1 MPEPVNRPPPLFG
14 GVNAAALTPMRPDLS
29 PDPDRMAAHCRWL
42 LGNGC
47 NGLGILGTTGEAT
60 SFGLHERKALLEAL
74 VERGVSAGALM
85 PGTGCASLAD
95 TVELTRHARDQGCRG
110 ALLLPPFYYKGIPD
124 DGLFA
129 YFSEVVGRVGGGIA
143 LYLYNFPQQSA
154 LPFSLSLIERL
165 LRAFPGTIRGVKDSS
180 GDYANMQNMVR
191 AFAAD
196 GFEVYSG
203 SDEFLQRILAE
214 GGAGCITAAGNANS
228 HWGGIVYARRTGP
241 EADAAQAVLNA
252 TRKAATSV
260 PLIPGLREIIARST
274 GEADWR
280 TIRPPHLPLDRE
292 SAERVWAGW
301 EAAGALPLPGLRRP
315 TAEAAE

>member
-1 MPEPVNRPPPLFG
+1 MPEPVSTPALFG
-14 GVNAAALTPMRPDLS
+14 GVNAAVLTAMKPDLS

-47 NGLGILGTTGEAT
+47 NGLGILGTTGEAN
-60 SFGLHERKALLEAL
+60 SFGLHERKELLEGL
-74 VERGVSAGALM
+74 VARGIPAGVLM
-85 PGTGCASLAD
+85 PGSGTANLTD

-110 ALLLPPFYYKGIPD
+110 ALLLPPFYYKGVSD

-129 YFSEVVGRVGGGIA
+129 YFSEVVQRVGGGIA

-154 LPFSLSLIERL
+154 LPFGLGLIERL
-165 LRAFPGTIRGVKDSS
+165 LKAFPGTVRGVKDSG
-180 GDYANMQNMVR
+180 GDYANMQAMVR

-252 TRKAATSV
+252 TRKAATGV
-260 PLIPGLREIIARST
+260 PLIAGLREVIARST
-274 GEADWR
+274 GDANWR
-280 TIRPPHLPLDRE
+280 TIRPPHLPLDRDA
-292 SAERVWAGW
+292 AEKVWAGFQ
-301 EAAGALPLPGLRRP
+301 AAGALPLPGLRP
-315 TAEAAE
+315 SAEAAE

>member
-1 MPEPVNRPPPLFG
+1 MMRNALFG
-14 GVNAAALTPMRPDLS
+14 GVNAAVLTPMQADLS
-29 PDPDRMAAHCRWL
+29 VDLDRMAAHCRWL

-47 NGLGILGTTGEAT
+47 NGLGVLGTTGEAN
-60 SFGLHERKALLEAL
+60 SFGLHERKAILEGL
-74 VERGVSAGALM
+74 VARGVPAAAMM

-110 ALLLPPFYYKGIPD
+110 ALLLPPFYYKGVSD

-129 YFSEVVGRVGGGIA
+129 YFSEVVQRVGGGIA

-154 LPFSLSLIERL
+154 LPFSLALIERL
-165 LRAFPGTIRGVKDSS
+165 LRAFPGAIRGVKDSS
-180 GDYANMQNMVR
+180 GDYANMQAMVR

-203 SDEFLQRILAE
+203 SDEFLQRILSE

-252 TRKAATSV
+252 TRRAATSV
-260 PLIPGLREIIARST
+260 PLIPGLREIIARAT
-274 GEADWR
+274 GDAAWR
-280 TIRPPHLPLDRE
+280 TIRPPHLPLDRD
-292 SAERVWAGW
+292 AADKVWAGF
-301 EAAGALPLPGLRRP
+301 EAAGALPLPGLGQ
-315 TAEAAE
+315 AAKAAE